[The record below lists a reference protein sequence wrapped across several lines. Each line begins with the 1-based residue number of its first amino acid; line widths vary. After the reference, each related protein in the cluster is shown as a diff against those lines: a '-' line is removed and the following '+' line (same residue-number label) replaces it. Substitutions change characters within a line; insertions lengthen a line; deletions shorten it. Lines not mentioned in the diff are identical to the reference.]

1 MKKQKNCQREK
12 HIFEKHAKSL
22 REFIGRK
29 MRE

>member
-1 MKKQKNCQREK
+1 MKKNRQWEK
-12 HIFEKHAKSL
+12 HIFEEHAKSL